1 MPNPLADLEKREAFL
16 SVPRLAILMT
26 NRKAPAPIGVPVWF
40 EWNGET
46 VEMFAGVGTLKTKR
60 LEQDPH
66 ASVLVTNHIDE
77 PEAWVAFDG
86 TIEIKPGGVDLVARL
101 AEHYWDL
108 NDPAYRKVLDGWL
121 SVPEAFCL
129 MTLTPTKIR
138 SGG

>member
-66 ASVLVTNHIDE
+66 ASVL
-77 PEAWVAFDG
+77 
-86 TIEIKPGGVDLVARL
+86 EIKPGGVDLVARL

-121 SVPEAFCL
+121 SAPEAFCL

>member
-66 ASVLVTNHIDE
+66 ASGLVTNHID
-77 PEAWVAFDG
+77 
-86 TIEIKPGGVDLVARL
+86 
-101 AEHYWDL
+101 
-108 NDPAYRKVLDGWL
+108 
-121 SVPEAFCL
+121 
-129 MTLTPTKIR
+129 
-138 SGG
+138 